1 MGVEPH
7 VEPGVKSATFTL
19 TILDNEQVRLRLVDP
34 ESGQETVKSGLVEVL
49 RGSEWRS
56 VCDDYWTYD
65 DANVVCRHLG
75 FLGFG
80 AKTIRR
86 QPFNANEPR
95 QYWLD
100 DVQCKGY
107 ELSLFDCPHRGW
119 GVHNCGRRERAGVQC
134 LNETDIDIRIVDGG
148 DIFDLSGAV
157 ELWMGNEWR
166 SLCCNHWT
174 SEDAKVACKE
184 RGHSAE
190 GATTI
195 EVKAENGAK
204 YWLDHVNCGGDEE
217 SLFACT
223 HLQFT
228 DEDSECKKDVRAG
241 VTCLA
246 ALSSGAFEN

>member
-1 MGVEPH
+1 
-7 VEPGVKSATFTL
+7 
-19 TILDNEQVRLRLVDP
+19 
-34 ESGQETVKSGLVEVL
+34 
-49 RGSEWRS
+49 
-56 VCDDYWTYD
+56 
-65 DANVVCRHLG
+65 
-75 FLGFG
+75 
-80 AKTIRR
+80 
-86 QPFNANEPR
+86 
-95 QYWLD
+95 
-100 DVQCKGY
+100 
-107 ELSLFDCPHRGW
+107 
-119 GVHNCGRRERAGVQC
+119 
-134 LNETDIDIRIVDGG
+134 
-148 DIFDLSGAV
+148 
-157 ELWMGNEWR
+157 MGNEWR